1 MGRFGKEF
9 ENVERLN
16 EVLKQLCLVIEDT
29 DSLFVECVLEKQ
41 VEKLVLA
48 KLGLLSK
55 VMCEWGR

>member
-1 MGRFGKEF
+1 MSRFGKEF

-29 DSLFVECVLEKQ
+29 DSLFVESVLEKQ
-41 VEKLVLA
+41 VEKLVLV

-55 VMCEWGR
+55 VMCELRG